1 MQCCVHALFDG
12 FTGYPAGTAL
22 IFLAYSYGRFRT
34 PGVCE
39 SDLSFCCIDT
49 STGMQCNLS
58 HTYLLDPRDED
69 LFSATWICTMPTE
82 PRAAA
87 AKDSHGRLEGRNV
100 RVYRA
105 QVKG

>member
-1 MQCCVHALFDG
+1 MCMLCL
-12 FTGYPAGTAL
+12 TGSPAIL
-22 IFLAYSYGRFRT
+22 LEPHFIFLLT
-34 PGVCE
+34 PMVASGHPVCE